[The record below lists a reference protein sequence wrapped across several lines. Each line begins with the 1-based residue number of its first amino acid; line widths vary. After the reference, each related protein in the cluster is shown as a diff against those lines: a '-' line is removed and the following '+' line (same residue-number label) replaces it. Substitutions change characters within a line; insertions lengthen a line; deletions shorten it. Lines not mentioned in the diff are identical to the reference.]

1 MFGHRYEFGLAL
13 FGAPLA
19 GVFDAVV
26 AVGGQADLAVGAGQT
41 LQFGVTVDRHVTEV
55 IEQGDRF
62 DLIVTGDVDL

>member
-1 MFGHRYEFGLAL
+1 MQ
-13 FGAPLA
+13 FGAPFA
-19 GVFDAVV
+19 GVFNTVV
-26 AVGGQADLAVGAGQT
+26 VVGRQTDQAVGAGQT